1 MLQRLMAVGP
11 IWILVQCSGQ
21 GVIKKQSCS
30 YSDEWGLRDVL
41 TILLDIR
48 VKDDKEIV
56 VNSFL

>member
-1 MLQRLMAVGP
+1 MAVGP

-21 GVIKKQSCS
+21 GVIKKQSCG